1 MTPALTL
8 SRRRTRTDET
18 AAAEDMQ
25 DVEDL
30 PPVADGRQQTT
41 ASLATKAATV
51 GLLTCLALGPVG
63 AVVGGVALLQFAR
76 PVATAPAAIPDQSNE
91 RAVVGQF
98 AQQVVVTWLTATQ
111 DNPDALLALVKDA
124 QLAGLAR
131 VGFTVSDPAV
141 AGLTVTDGTW
151 AVTISATVTDDR
163 NVTAVRYFQV
173 PVRYDRGTL
182 SALLL
187 PTPIAPPP
195 VAVGA
200 SNGYRAQVDP
210 TSPLGLTVG
219 QFLSAYAAGAADVS
233 RYLTPGIT
241 LAPLTPAP
249 YSSVRVN
256 EIRAAGSDQPPFEVP
271 QDGTRVRV
279 LALASGVVT
288 DRQSSILSY
297 SLTLTARAGRWEIT
311 AIDPV
316 PSQQPSAPGA
326 TPAPDQSTA
335 QPPGVATTTP
345 SATTAPSATPTP

>member
-8 SRRRTRTDET
+8 SRRRTRTDEI

-124 QLAGLAR
+124 QVAGLAR

-163 NVTAVRYFQV
+163 NITAVRYFQV

-187 PTPIAPPP
+187 PTPIAPPRCYSP
-195 VAVGA
+195 AGFDIGHLGSVA
-200 SNGYRAQVDP
+200 
-210 TSPLGLTVG
+210 T
-219 QFLSAYAAGAADVS
+219 GAATAV
-233 RYLTPGIT
+233 TPPGGPGDS
-241 LAPLTPAP
+241 ASSTPALP
-249 YSSVRVN
+249 PVRGPWS
-256 EIRAAGSDQPPFEVP
+256 R
-271 QDGTRVRV
+271 
-279 LALASGVVT
+279 
-288 DRQSSILSY
+288 
-297 SLTLTARAGRWEIT
+297 
-311 AIDPV
+311 
-316 PSQQPSAPGA
+316 
-326 TPAPDQSTA
+326 
-335 QPPGVATTTP
+335 
-345 SATTAPSATPTP
+345 